1 MVDYLYSVNIQANSF
16 YNNMAYKT
24 VWRINRGQITQYSL
38 YQLKTNL
45 VSNWLEFTFIQEP
58 EEK

>member
-1 MVDYLYSVNIQANSF
+1 MADYLYNVNIQANSF
-16 YNNMAYKT
+16 HNNMAYKT
-24 VWRINRGQITQYSL
+24 VWRINWGQITHSL

-58 EEK
+58 KEK